1 MKFSTSTAFFAYVC
15 SAATLVTASPTGQ
28 PYVRMLTKASAR
40 YPDGAAYFITN
51 DPDENMVV
59 TASIG
64 SDGTLRLDRAVGAGG
79 RGLHGQTANGN
90 TGPDGL
96 FSQGSVQVFAKNRLL
111 ATVNAG
117 SNTVSL
123 FTIDPRKPTN
133 ITPLGDP
140 ISSEGEFPQS
150 VAFNSD
156 GSHLCVL
163 NGGAV
168 NGVNCFSVDTNRGLI
183 SLPNT
188 LRNLGFNQTTPA
200 NGPPGTFSQ
209 ITFSED
215 NSKLIVSY
223 KGATGSG
230 FLLTWDV
237 QPGSGALSQDY
248 TKVSVDGAMLPFSL
262 TPIPGQNAFL
272 LTDPGRGFEVV
283 DFSGKQRGSAVSVSG
298 NGATCWGTR
307 SAKTGNYYTVDVGA
321 NAIREVQ
328 LDGSLKASVVAT
340 YTVANGTGPIDPET
354 ATIRNK
360 DYLYVLGAGA
370 GVVDV
375 FSLEGPSKA
384 KQIATVDV
392 IGTARAAGLSLAA
405 GNLQGMATYVRT

>member
-1 MKFSTSTAFFAYVC
+1 MKFSTAFFAYVC
-15 SAATLVTASPTGQ
+15 SAATLVSAFPTGQ
-28 PYVRMLTKASAR
+28 PYVKMLTKASAR
-40 YPDGAAYFITN
+40 YPNGAIYFITN

-64 SDGTLRLDRAVGAGG
+64 SDGTLRLDRAVAAGG

-96 FSQGSVQVFAKNRLL
+96 FSQGSVQVSAKNRLL

-123 FTIDPRKPTN
+123 FTIDPRKPTS
-133 ITPLGDP
+133 IVPLGDP

-156 GSHLCVL
+156 GSRLCVL
-163 NGGAV
+163 NGGAI
-168 NGVNCFSVDTNRGLI
+168 NGVNCFSVDMKRGLVA
-183 SLPNT
+183 LPNT
-188 LRNLGFNQTTPA
+188 VRSLNFNQTTPA

-209 ITFSED
+209 LTFSAD
-215 NSKLIVSY
+215 DTKLIASY
-223 KGATGSG
+223 KGANGPG

-237 QPGSGALSQDY
+237 QPTSGALSPDY
-248 TKVSVDGAMLPFSL
+248 TKVAVDGVMLPFSL
-262 TPIPGQNAFL
+262 THIPGENAFL

-283 DFSGKQRGSAVSVSG
+283 DLSGKQRGSAVSVSG

-307 SAKTGNYYTVDVGA
+307 SGKTGNYYTVDVGA
-321 NAIREVQ
+321 NAVREVH
-328 LDGSLKASVVAT
+328 LDENLKASVVAT
-340 YTVANGTGPIDPET
+340 YTVANGTSPIDPET

-370 GVVDV
+370 GVVDT
-375 FSLEGPSKA
+375 FSLDGPAKA
-384 KQIATVDV
+384 KHIATVDV
-392 IGTARAAGLSLAA
+392 IGTARAAGLSLSA
-405 GNLQGMATYVRT
+405 GNLQGMATYVRN